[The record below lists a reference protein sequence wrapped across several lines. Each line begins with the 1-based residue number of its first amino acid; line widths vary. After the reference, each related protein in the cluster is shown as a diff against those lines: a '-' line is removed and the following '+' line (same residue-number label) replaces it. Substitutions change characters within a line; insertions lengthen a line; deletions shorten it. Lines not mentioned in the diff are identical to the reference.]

1 MNSLNYEK
9 LEEILRQ
16 LKNQPLENGTLLGLP
31 EEDREIAVLA
41 AELQSIPLLNAPHAK
56 IRRKYALASE
66 PIPLWKNLVFSFR
79 YSIGIAI
86 LLCVMFTSG
95 IAYSTAGSLPGEKLF
110 GLKKSAEQF
119 RVKFALNGAQRA
131 YLQLQ
136 IAKKRLNEAQQIVQ
150 NQNSEA
156 AFLAISEVSKATEIA
171 ANEVQTLSPKS
182 IKESSRPL
190 LSSLEDV
197 GKQEKDLV
205 FQLSQN
211 GSAQEG
217 KEDVIALSLKNQTR
231 VSEIKRS
238 VAISTAEEAIASLS
252 SPDNAVTISGQI
264 TQIGKTSITV
274 EKTTFFITEKTI
286 ISSSDEKIINPED
299 LKINAKVAVSGEKNQ
314 TQILAL
320 KVAVLE
326 KSEELA
332 GEVKG
337 ETTQTHAP
345 NSTTPSSILSPSNEE
360 SDSEKANQ
368 ATGSFIIED
377 PSPQFFP

>member
-1 MNSLNYEK
+1 MKFLEDLNISEIAQILDTSESNIRVIQHRALNKLIELRKKWKKKMNSLNYEK

-95 IAYSTAGSLPGEKLF
+95 IAYSTAGSLPGEKTF

-156 AFLAISEVSKATEIA
+156 AFWLFLKYPKPQKLPQMKSKPFR
-171 ANEVQTLSPKS
+171 PKS

-217 KEDVIALSLKNQTR
+217 KEDVIALSLKTR
-231 VSEIKRS
+231 QGFLKSNGLWRFPRLKKLLPACRARTMPEPFRAK
-238 VAISTAEEAIASLS
+238 
-252 SPDNAVTISGQI
+252 SP
-264 TQIGKTSITV
+264 K
-274 EKTTFFITEKTI
+274 
-286 ISSSDEKIINPED
+286 
-299 LKINAKVAVSGEKNQ
+299 
-314 TQILAL
+314 
-320 KVAVLE
+320 
-326 KSEELA
+326 
-332 GEVKG
+332 
-337 ETTQTHAP
+337 
-345 NSTTPSSILSPSNEE
+345 
-360 SDSEKANQ
+360 
-368 ATGSFIIED
+368 
-377 PSPQFFP
+377 